1 MADRSAASIERA
13 RLDEDA
19 RRSRLGAEHARL
31 HLSILALAGDEM
43 ATALESYDEALSR
56 LVGVIVPTFADWFAV
71 DLAENSGEVRRV
83 ACGPRRAGHGRPR
96 AHRHPQGDDS
106 STG

>member
-1 MADRSAASIERA
+1 MGTGKKHRFVSRDLRLLQLVADRSAASIERA

-43 ATALESYDEALSR
+43 ATALESYDDALTR

-71 DLAENSGEVRRV
+71 DLVQ
-83 ACGPRRAGHGRPR
+83 AG
-96 AHRHPQGDDS
+96 
-106 STG
+106 